1 MYKKKTLQELTLKDN
16 FLFAAVMM
24 ERENCRHLLEL
35 LLRGISYEEL
45 RNRIVSVKDTV
56 VLGQLL
62 KYAVQATTISEF
74 DSMMNL

>member
-1 MYKKKTLQELTLKDN
+1 M
-16 FLFAAVMM
+16 LFEEMLRDERAEGRIEGRAEGKAEAV
-24 ERENCRHLLEL
+24 LEIL
-35 LLRGISYEEL
+35 EACGEIPEEL
-45 RNRIVSVKDTV
+45 RNRIVSVKDTI